1 MSFLKRIIKSLADPR
16 LKGIDVD
23 SDELVKVHR
32 KIMLEKPLMNKVF
45 KEFYDECRN
54 FDDKYFKGE
63 GARIELGAGVS
74 FFKEVYPDI
83 VSTDIKKA
91 ENLDRVLDAQKM
103 DLKDNSVR
111 AFYGLNCF
119 HHFPEPRKF
128 FDELDRTLVN
138 GGGCVLIEPYFGPIA
153 AKMYTNLFDTEIFD
167 KSQKEWESDSGYMQG
182 ANQALSYIVFIRDRG
197 IFEKEFPNLEI
208 VETKVMNNY
217 LKYLVSGGLNFR
229 ALLPNFMS
237 PVISLFELLLRPFNK
252 ILGLHYAV
260 VIRKRL
266 KFKV

>member
-45 KEFYDECRN
+45 KGFYDECRASDN
-54 FDDKYFKGE
+54 KYFS
-63 GARIELGAGVS
+63 GAGDRIELGAGVS
-74 FFKEVYPDI
+74 FFKDIYPDI
-83 VSTDIKKA
+83 ISTDIKKA
-91 ENLDRVLDAQKM
+91 ENLDRVLDAQNM
-103 DLKDNSVR
+103 DLQDNSVR

-128 FDELDRTLVN
+128 FNELDRTLVN
-138 GGGCVLIEPYFGPIA
+138 GGGCILIEPYYGAIA
-153 AKMYTNLFDTEIFD
+153 SKMYTNLFDTEIFD
-167 KSQKEWESDSGYMQG
+167 KTQKGWESDSGYMQG
-182 ANQALSYIVFIRDRG
+182 ANQALSYIVFIRDRD

-208 VETKVMNNY
+208 IETKVMNNY
-217 LKYLVSGGLNFR
+217 LKYLVSGGLNFK

-237 PVISLFELLLRPFNK
+237 PIISLFELILRPFNK
-252 ILGLHYAV
+252 VLGLHY
-260 VIRKRL
+260 VIVIK
-266 KFKV
+266 KKAKN

>member
-1 MSFLKRIIKSLADPR
+1 MSLLKRIINSLADPR

-32 KIMLEKPLMNKVF
+32 QIMLEKPLMNKVF
-45 KEFYDECRN
+45 RGFYDECRS
-54 FDDKYFKGE
+54 FDEKYFSGE
-63 GARIELGAGVS
+63 GNRIELGAGVS

-83 VSTDIKKA
+83 ISTDIKKA
-91 ENLDRVLDAQKM
+91 ENLDRVLDAQNM
-103 DLKDNSVR
+103 DLEDNSVK

-128 FDELDRTLVN
+128 FAELDRTLVKC
-138 GGGCVLIEPYFGPIA
+138 GGCVLIEPYFGPIA

-167 KSQKEWESDSGYMQG
+167 KTHKEWESDSGYMQG
-182 ANQALSYIVFIRDRG
+182 ANQALSYIVFVRDKE
-197 IFEKEFPNLEI
+197 IFEKEFPDLEI

-237 PVISLFELLLRPFNK
+237 PIISLFELILRPFNK
-252 ILGLHYAV
+252 ILGLHYAI
-260 VIRKRL
+260 VIRKKARI
-266 KFKV
+266 

>member
-1 MSFLKRIIKSLADPR
+1 MSFLKKIIKSLADPR

-54 FDDKYFKGE
+54 IDNKIFKGE
-63 GARIELGAGVS
+63 GDRIELGAGVS
-74 FFKEVYPDI
+74 FFKEIYPDI
-83 VSTDIKKA
+83 ISTDIKNA
-91 ENLDRVLDAQKM
+91 ENLDRVLDAQNM
-103 DLKDNSVR
+103 DLKDKSVR

-128 FDELDRTLVN
+128 FNELNRKLVN
-138 GGGCVLIEPYFGPIA
+138 GGGCVLIEPYYGTIA
-153 AKMYTNLFDTEIFD
+153 SKMYTNLFDTEIFD
-167 KSQKEWESDSGYMQG
+167 KTQKEWESDSGYMQG
-182 ANQALSYIVFIRDRG
+182 ANQALSYIVFIRDRDV
-197 IFEKEFPNLEI
+197 FEKEFPNLEI

-237 PVISLFELLLRPFNK
+237 PVISLFELILSPFNK
-252 ILGLHYAV
+252 ILGLHYV
-260 VIRKRL
+260 IVIRKR
-266 KFKV
+266 